1 MRNALVVAEI
11 AIALVVLIGA
21 GLLLRTFQRLQ
32 QVDLGFDTRNA
43 LTASVELPDARYPKP
58 EQATAFYRLLLDRVK
73 ALPGVEAVSA
83 ITPLPLSG
91 STFVISFEVEGR
103 NIPKGQ
109 LPSSHFR
116 AISPEYF
123 SVMKIPLTRR
133 TSFHQHVTM
142 RNPPA
147 S

>member
-1 MRNALVVAEI
+1 M
-11 AIALVVLIGA
+11 
-21 GLLLRTFQRLQ
+21 
-32 QVDLGFDTRNA
+32 DLGYDTSHT

-58 EQATAFYRLLLDRVK
+58 EQATAFYRTLLERVK

-83 ITPLPLSG
+83 ITPLPLGG

-116 AISPEYF
+116 AITPDYF
-123 SVMKIPLTRR
+123 SVMKIPLISADALSPT
-133 TSFHQHVTM
+133 VTK
-142 RNPPA
+142 RNRPG